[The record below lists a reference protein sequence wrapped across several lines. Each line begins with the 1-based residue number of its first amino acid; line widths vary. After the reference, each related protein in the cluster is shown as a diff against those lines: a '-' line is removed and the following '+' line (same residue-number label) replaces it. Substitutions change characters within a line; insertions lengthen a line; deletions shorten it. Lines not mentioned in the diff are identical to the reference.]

1 MSKLRVL
8 VQFRDVRNFFTI
20 HHEGDTIVVNDPD
33 RVARLVEVG
42 LCEEV
47 KDTPKTE
54 ISDSSVSEEPA
65 APVVEKPKRAYNRK
79 KKEA

>member
-1 MSKLRVL
+1 M
-8 VQFRDVRNFFTI
+8 
-20 HHEGDTIVVNDPD
+20 IVVDD
-33 RVARLVEVG
+33 SRAARLIG
-42 LCEEV
+42 LKLCEEV

>member
-1 MSKLRVL
+1 MKKLRVL
-8 VQFRDVRNFFTI
+8 VQFRDQSNFFTI
-20 HHEGDTIVVNDPD
+20 HQKGDMIVVDD
-33 RVARLVEVG
+33 SRAARLIDLK
-42 LCEEV
+42 LCEEIV
-47 KDTPKTE
+47 DNPKTE